1 MTHIRLFVIAFFV
14 AAVAAK
20 TAIAYE
26 TPQSYDRINF
36 QVSAIEKVENDTLVV
51 VMYSERSG
59 QAPSVIADEV
69 NRNIDWGVDLA
80 KKNSAIKV
88 QTLNYR
94 QDPLYKNQSIS
105 GWKVRQSIQLESTEV
120 ASLSALLGELQS
132 RLSVASLRYTVSP
145 TRRDKVESR
154 LIAEAL
160 NRFKSRGEQIT
171 VELGRTGYR
180 IVNLDV
186 ITSGRSPA
194 PVRMRA
200 VAVMAESNA
209 VSAPSI
215 EPGVQ
220 TVSVQVSGAIELNTP
235 Q

>member
-1 MTHIRLFVIAFFV
+1 MIYIRPLVIAFFV
-14 AAVAAK
+14 AFVTTK
-20 TAIAYE
+20 TAIAHE

-36 QVSAIEKVENDTLVV
+36 QVSAIEEVENDTLVV

-59 QAPSVIADEV
+59 QEPSAIADEV
-69 NRNIDWGVDLA
+69 NRNIGWAVDLA

-105 GWKVRQSIQLESTEV
+105 GWKVRQSIHLESTEV
-120 ASLSALLGELQS
+120 TTLSAMLGELQS

-145 TRRDKVESR
+145 TRRDMVESR

-186 ITSGRSPA
+186 ITSGQSPA

-200 VAVMAESNA
+200 VAVMADSSA
-209 VSAPSI
+209 VAAPSI

-220 TVSVQVSGAIELNTP
+220 TVSVQVSGAIELNIP

>member
-1 MTHIRLFVIAFFV
+1 MLNIQPLAIALLV
-14 AAVAAK
+14 AFSLTGPAVAH
-20 TAIAYE
+20 E
-26 TPQSYDRINF
+26 TPPSYDRVNF
-36 QVSAIEKVENDTLVV
+36 QVSAAEEVANDTLVA

-59 QAPSVIADEV
+59 QKPSTIADEV
-69 NRNIDWGVDLA
+69 NRNISWAVDLA
-80 KKNSAIKV
+80 KKRNGIKV
-88 QTLNYR
+88 QTLHYR
-94 QDPLYKNQSIS
+94 QDPLYHNQSIS
-105 GWKVRQSIQLESTEV
+105 GWKIRQSIRLESTE
-120 ASLSALLGELQS
+120 AGSLSALIAEMQE

-145 TRRDKVESR
+145 ARRDEVERR

-160 NRFKSRGEQIT
+160 KRFRSRGEQIR
-171 VELGRTGYR
+171 VELGRSGYR

-200 VAVMAESNA
+200 AAMMEDAA
-209 VSAPSI
+209 AAAPAI

-220 TVSVQVSGAIELNTP
+220 TVSVQVSGSIELTLP

>member
-1 MTHIRLFVIAFFV
+1 MIYIRPLVIAFFV
-14 AAVAAK
+14 AFVTTK
-20 TAIAYE
+20 TAIAHE

-36 QVSAIEKVENDTLVV
+36 QVSAIEEVENDTLVV

-59 QAPSVIADEV
+59 QEPSVIADEV
-69 NRNIDWGVDLA
+69 NRNIGWAVDLA

-105 GWKVRQSIQLESTEV
+105 GWKVRQTIHLESTEV
-120 ASLSALLGELQS
+120 TTLSAMLGELQS

-145 TRRDKVESR
+145 TRRDMVESR
-154 LIAEAL
+154 LIAKAL

-186 ITSGRSPA
+186 ITSGQSPA

-200 VAVMAESNA
+200 VAVMADSSA
-209 VSAPSI
+209 VAAPSI

-220 TVSVQVSGAIELNTP
+220 TVSVQVSGAIELNIP